1 MIRRLILCVLTI
13 GFFSCYLQTDAVA
26 QTASKEV
33 LNSQK
38 GVGLEN
44 AFPKL
49 RFNRPVH
56 LTHVGDDRIFVV
68 EQNGVVH
75 VFKNDAETTTTKV
88 FLDISDRI
96 SRQGNEEGL
105 IGFAFHPDF
114 KNNGQFFIHYSS
126 SVKDKHGIVARY
138 RVDKDDPTI
147 GDPNSEEVILEQ
159 EQPFRNHNG
168 GTIAFGPKDGLFY
181 ISFGDGGKAND
192 PLGSGQD
199 LSTLLGAILRIDV
212 DNKDEGLEYAIPKDN
227 VFASVEGARGEIF
240 ACGLRNVWR
249 FSFDRET
256 GELWAGDV
264 GQDRFD
270 EIDLVRN
277 GGNYGWN
284 RWEAGT
290 SFRKKVKM
298 ATDKHDKPIASY
310 GRKWGLSV
318 TGGNVY
324 RGKKFPELKGSY
336 FYGDYLSGNL
346 WQIRKDENGEYQN
359 ELVRRTGQSIAAFGE
374 DTDGEVYLL
383 SFDGKIYRVQ
393 PTDQPQNFLAGW
405 PEKLS
410 DTKIFANMKK
420 RKMSKEYVAY
430 EVNAP
435 FWSDNADKTRY
446 FRLPEGKSISYRSEG
461 SWEVPVGTEII
472 KNFRAPEANRMLETR
487 VIKRIETGWEAATY
501 IWDKKSRNATLRPEG
516 LQLERWQRVGKSWAP
531 TTWHGPS
538 SSECASCHVDAAG
551 YVLGLN
557 TAQLNNEDGEKN
569 QIMDFVKRELLSG
582 LPEDFSPETA
592 ARHCDPHDPKCEL
605 GDRARVLLDV
615 NCAMCHRPNGP
626 GNASIDLRY
635 ATDLGDTKMIDEKPA
650 QGDLGI
656 ADARIVKP
664 GDAESSLLYLR
675 MNTLSNG
682 RMPNIG
688 SNVIDQ
694 KAVKLLREWINS
706 ME

>member
-1 MIRRLILCVLTI
+1 MIQETEAAK
-13 GFFSCYLQTDAVA
+13 S
-26 QTASKEV
+26 TATV
-33 LNSQK
+33 K
-38 GVGLEN
+38 GIGLEN

-49 RFNRPVH
+49 RFNRPIH
-56 LTHVGDDRIFVV
+56 LTHVGDDRIFVA
-68 EQNGVVH
+68 EQNGVIH
-75 VFKNDAETTTTKV
+75 VFQNDAETSTTEV

-96 SRQGNEEGL
+96 SRVGNEEGL
-105 IGFAFHPDF
+105 IGLAFHPDF
-114 KNNGQFFIHYSS
+114 KNNGQFFVHYSS
-126 SVKDKHGIVARY
+126 SVKDMHGIVARY
-138 RVDKDDPTI
+138 RVKEDDPSV
-147 GDPNSEEVILEQ
+147 GDPNSEEVIIEQ

-168 GTIAFGPKDGLFY
+168 GALAFGPTDGYLY

-212 DNKDEGLEYAIPKDN
+212 DHKDPGLEYAIPKDN
-227 VFASVEGARGEIF
+227 HFASVEGARGEIF

-249 FSFDRET
+249 FSIDRKT

-284 RWEAGT
+284 RWEADA
-290 SFRKKVKM
+290 SFRKQVEM
-298 ATDKHDKPIASY
+298 ATEKHDQPIASY
-310 GRKWGLSV
+310 GRQWGLSV

-324 RGKKFPELKGSY
+324 RGKKFPELDGVY

-346 WQIRKDENGEYQN
+346 WQIRKDENGDYKN
-359 ELVRRTGQSIAAFGE
+359 TLVRRTGQSIAAFGE

-393 PTDQPQNFLAGW
+393 PTDEPENFLEGW
-405 PEKLS
+405 PKKLS
-410 DTKIFANMKK
+410 ETEIFADLKK
-420 RKMSKEYVAY
+420 RKMSDAYTPY

-435 FWSDNADKTRY
+435 FWSDSAEKTRF
-446 FRLPEGKSISYRSEG
+446 FRLPEGEKIGYRSEG
-461 SWEVPVGTEII
+461 SWAVPVGTEII
-472 KNFRAPEANRMLETR
+472 KNFRHAAGNRMLETR

-501 IWDKKSRNATLRPEG
+501 IWDKRGKDAELRPEG
-516 LQLERWQRVGKSWAP
+516 LQLELWMPVKGAKEWRP

-538 SSECASCHVDAAG
+538 SSECASCHVDSAG

-557 TAQLNNEDGEKN
+557 TAQLNNADGPKN
-569 QIMDFVKRELLSG
+569 QIMEFVKQELLSG
-582 LPEDFSPETA
+582 VPEDFDASAA
-592 ARHCDPHDPKCEL
+592 ARHCDPHDKTCDLEQ
-605 GDRARVLLDV
+605 RARVYLDV

-626 GNASIDLRY
+626 GNASIDLRF
-635 ATDLGDTKMIDEKPA
+635 ATDLDATKMINEKPA

-656 ADARIVKP
+656 AGARIVKP
-664 GDAESSLLYLR
+664 GDAASSLLLQR
-675 MNTLSNG
+675 IDTISNG

-688 SNVIDQ
+688 SNVIDEN
-694 KAVKLLREWINS
+694 AVELLREWIELMDAS
-706 ME
+706 SAE

>member
-1 MIRRLILCVLTI
+1 MSRHLLLFICALVLGCT
-13 GFFSCYLQTDAVA
+13 STAEAWQEAVKPS
-26 QTASKEV
+26 T
-33 LNSQK
+33 

-56 LTHVGDDRIFVV
+56 LTHVGDDRVFVV
-68 EQNGVVH
+68 EQNGVVY
-75 VFKNDAETTTTKV
+75 VFQNDAETSTAKV

-96 SRQGNEEGL
+96 SRKGNEEGL

-114 KNNGQFFIHYSS
+114 KSNGQFFVHYSS
-126 SVKDKHGIVARY
+126 SVKDMHGIVARY
-138 RVDKDDPTI
+138 RVRKDDPNV
-147 GDPNSEEVILEQ
+147 GDPDSEEVILEQ
-159 EQPFRNHNG
+159 KQPFRNHNG
-168 GTIAFGPKDGLFY
+168 GTIAFGPQDGLLY

-212 DNKDEGLEYAIPKDN
+212 DNNDPGLEYAIPKDN
-227 VFASVEGARGEIF
+227 HFASVEGARGEIF

-249 FSFDRET
+249 FSFDRKT
-256 GELWAGDV
+256 GEIWAGDV

-284 RWEAGT
+284 RWEAET
-290 SFRKKVKM
+290 SFRKKVEM
-298 ATDKHDKPIASY
+298 ATEPHDKPIASY

-324 RGKKFPELKGSY
+324 RGKKFPELEGAY
-336 FYGDYLSGNL
+336 FYGDYLSGNM
-346 WQIRKDENGEYQN
+346 WQIRKGENGEYEN

-374 DTDGEVYLL
+374 DADGEVYLL

-393 PTDQPQNFLAGW
+393 PTAEPQNFLADW

-410 DTKIFANMKK
+410 DTEIFADMKK
-420 RKMSKEYVAY
+420 RKMSDKYVSY

-435 FWSDNADKTRY
+435 FWSDDAAKTRF
-446 FRLPEGKSISYRSEG
+446 FRLPEGKSIEYRGEG
-461 SWEVPVGTEII
+461 SWEVPVGTEIV
-472 KNFRAPEANRMLETR
+472 KNFRQPAANRMLETR
-487 VIKRIETGWEAATY
+487 VIKRIETGWESASY
-501 IWDKKSRNATLRPEG
+501 IWDKKGKTATLRPEG
-516 LQLERWQRVGKSWAP
+516 LQLEMWMPVKGQRQWKPA
-531 TTWHGPS
+531 TWHGPS
-538 SSECASCHVDAAG
+538 SSECASCHVDSAG

-557 TAQLNNEDGEKN
+557 TAQLNDSDGEDN
-569 QIMDFVKRELLSG
+569 QIMDLLKRKLLSG
-582 LPEDFSPETA
+582 VPEDFDPATA
-592 ARHCDPHDPKCEL
+592 ARHCDPHDQACDL
-605 GDRARVLLDV
+605 DQRARVLLDV

-626 GNASIDLRY
+626 GNASIDLRF
-635 ATDLGDTKMIDEKPA
+635 ATKLNETKMVDEKPA

-664 GDAESSLLYLR
+664 GDAESSLLYRR

-688 SNVIDQ
+688 SNVIDE
-694 KAVKLLREWINS
+694 KGSKLIREWINA
-706 ME
+706 MKP